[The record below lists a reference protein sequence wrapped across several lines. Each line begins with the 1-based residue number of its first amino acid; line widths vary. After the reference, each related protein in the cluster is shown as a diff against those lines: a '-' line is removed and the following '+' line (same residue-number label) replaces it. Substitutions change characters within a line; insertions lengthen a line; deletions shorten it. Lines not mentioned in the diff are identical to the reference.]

1 MLQLVVFPLQV
12 EVETDPGT
20 FHVSISPDSPTQICV
35 YKFS

>member
-20 FHVSISPDSPTQICV
+20 FHVSISPDSPTQI
-35 YKFS
+35 